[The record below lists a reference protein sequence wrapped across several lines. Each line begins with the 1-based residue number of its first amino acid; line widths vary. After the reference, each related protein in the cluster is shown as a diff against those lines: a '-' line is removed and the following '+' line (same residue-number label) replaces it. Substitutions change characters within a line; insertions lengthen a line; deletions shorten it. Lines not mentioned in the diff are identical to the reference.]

1 MKVLFVSK
9 ITPFG
14 HLSTFLMN
22 GLKKNKNF
30 YFLVD
35 KDSEKNEALNFKN
48 IYPIL
53 TPDLTYII
61 KIIFYALKIKPKVIH
76 IQHEIN
82 MFGGFLTAIF
92 FPFLILILRLFLF
105 KVVVTIHSAVPIKE
119 INKNFSKLFFSIIPI
134 ALIKLFFIF
143 LFKFICFFSN
153 HLIVHTILTK
163 NILVH
168 EYKVNKKKIS
178 VIRLPIINRTLYL
191 DKSIKPDAFL
201 YYGYFSRRKGL
212 FDLLLGYKK
221 FIDETK
227 NPPKLIMAGGVI
239 KGQEKAF
246 EEIKD
251 YINKLSLKKYVYLH
265 GYVKTYYELDLLF
278 SRSIASLIPAIISM
292 GSSGPLA
299 ISRSYGKISIASS
312 VGHLVE
318 DIDKDING
326 FLVKNN
332 EWFFFFKKVHKEPS
346 LIKKMEINLNNLLI
360 TRSPDIQAKKTINLF
375 NRLFK

>member
-35 KDSEKNEALNFKN
+35 KDSEKNEALNFNN

-105 KVVVTIHSAVPIKE
+105 KVVVTIHSAIPIKE

-178 VIRLPIINRTLYL
+178 VIRLPIINRTFYL

-246 EEIKD
+246 EEIKE
-251 YINKLSLKKYVYLH
+251 YINKLSLNKYVYLH
-265 GYVKTYYELDLLF
+265 GYVKTYYDLDLLF